1 MAYNIDKNLKA
12 GIELL
17 EKGEKTEQA
26 LKLINKSARKGTTK
40 GKSFFEVGKIIR
52 EGISGLEPSVAESRK
67 YFDQAMVH
75 FLKEQP
81 NDSLDYRE
89 MGDYYFYGLGTEA
102 VNRDKA
108 IEYYNLANDLG
119 DEDAINRL
127 TKVKDEIDNGSLETS
142 PELSKEVKLEETPV
156 NETVEEHHEE
166 VSASTN
172 DEVKEEVKT
181 EEKKVEEHHEE
192 VKEETV
198 EKSPVVINTSKED
211 ELAAKKVNDMDEGDQ
226 LLIKA
231 IRLLDSPASTE
242 ADKRKGIEYAK
253 AASDAGV
260 MRASILMGY
269 LYEGN
274 NELLKQDLLE
284 SKRYYEIAISR
295 GSASA
300 EYRLGLLYLNSDAS
314 FADDE
319 KGHQLILSS
328 ARRGYPYALNY
339 IADCFRVKV
348 SDPRYLDL
356 AYRYYSLA
364 GERGLG
370 LAYHNMAE
378 IDASRQEI
386 QLAQLHEK
394 YALDN
399 GFDSESGTQVPLFT
413 TIRI

>member
-52 EGISGLEPSVAESRK
+52 EGISGLEPSIAESRK

-108 IEYYNLANDLG
+108 IEYYNLANDLV

-142 PELSKEVKLEETPV
+142 PELSKEVKLEETAPV
-156 NETVEEHHEE
+156 AETVEETKVE
-166 VSASTN
+166 VSSPAS
-172 DEVKEEVKT
+172 DEVKT
-181 EEKKVEEHHEE
+181 EVAKVEEN
-192 VKEETV
+192 KEEKV

-211 ELAAKKVNDMDEGDQ
+211 ELAAKKVADMDEGDQ

-274 NELLKQDLLE
+274 NELLKEDLLE

-300 EYRLGLLYLNSDAS
+300 EYRLGLLYLNSEAS

-339 IADCFRVKV
+339 VGDCFRIKV

-394 YALDN
+394 YAIDN
-399 GFDSESGTQVPLFT
+399 GFDSEAGTQVPLFT